1 MSERS
6 HDARLSAQTGSR
18 PPKTP
23 KDLSLED
30 VQVALAGDVK
40 AMARLVATLTPVIQ
54 ARAARVLCRSGATS
68 RDAVRQEVEDLV
80 QSIFVSLF
88 ADDGKALRRW
98 DPEKGSNL
106 RSFVALV
113 AEREAV
119 SILRTRKRNPFT
131 EAPTEAEAL
140 ERAQP
145 ASDAHRAWLNRN
157 LMDEV
162 VRRMRGALS
171 EQGYEIFELLFCR
184 ERNADSI
191 AELLGL
197 TMDAIYAWRSR
208 IRKTAQAIAA
218 DVHEE
223 VLAGGAP

>member
-1 MSERS
+1 MTELAHRAIANDEVAGAAKDAERDFTPEQVRAALS
-6 HDARLSAQTGSR
+6 GDA
-18 PPKTP
+18 KT
-23 KDLSLED
+23 
-30 VQVALAGDVK
+30 
-40 AMARLVATLTPVIQ
+40 MARLVAVLTPVIQ
-54 ARAARVLCRSGATS
+54 ARAARVLCRSGATT

-80 QSIFVSLF
+80 QTIFVALF
-88 ADDGKALRRW
+88 SSDGRVLRSW
-98 DPEKGSNL
+98 DPEKGSQL

-131 EAPTEAEAL
+131 EAPTDADAI

-145 ASDAHRAWLNRN
+145 TADAHRVLLTRN
-157 LMDEV
+157 MMEEV
-162 VRRMRGALS
+162 ARRMRGALS

-218 DVHEE
+218 DLHDE
-223 VLAGGAP
+223 VLAGGTP